1 MRDRAIADA
10 GCSINS
16 DDVLHF
22 KVKRNSTCQLGNH
35 SDFSPRN
42 RRFLCGQCGFAG
54 SSRLSLSMHM
64 TQVHRP
70 RKLAVRTRSK
80 CLEAK
85 LYHRL
90 RLSNSQQRQEML
102 EGLSQVQRLALE
114 RWILVHSEKD
124 CQEMEHHPNVSWGNQ
139 GNILIWKSVM
149 LTLLFRCCCNPLQS
163 PVISDNMLLSA
174 LTCHQ
179 SAQSLVGVA
188 ARYHGAPQIA
198 VAFDHCCGVFVLAL
212 RAACALPFV
221 LSAAQENSGFK
232 KRDEAAVWT
241 CKLGNTKNVRRQPL
255 CKGVRR
261 RNRGYFVSTCCGGHF
276 QLFARRAA
284 DIATA
289 KRQHEILQGVR
300 RAVEQTRA
308 RKSSALGQAF
318 AETVQSRAEELRRV
332 GFSFTI
338 RVPAKYWIGREL
350 RSPRYSLE
358 RLQVGLSALRRL
370 QRARGA
376 VYRGHANR
384 YSIFAHNSPSEME
397 SAWLHLRDEYLEVW
411 AEAGWSREAL
421 LRRLQRLEAPRKSA
435 RLRAVAA
442 A

>member
-124 CQEMEHHPNVSWGNQ
+124 CQE
-139 GNILIWKSVM
+139 
-149 LTLLFRCCCNPLQS
+149 
-163 PVISDNMLLSA
+163 
-174 LTCHQ
+174 
-179 SAQSLVGVA
+179 
-188 ARYHGAPQIA
+188 
-198 VAFDHCCGVFVLAL
+198 
-212 RAACALPFV
+212 
-221 LSAAQENSGFK
+221 NSGFK
-232 KRDEAAVWT
+232 KR
-241 CKLGNTKNVRRQPL
+241 KLGNTKNVRRQPL

>member
-1 MRDRAIADA
+1 MWDRASADA

-16 DDVLHF
+16 DDVLPF
-22 KVKRNSTCQLGNH
+22 KVKRNSMCQLGNH
-35 SDFSPRN
+35 SDSPRT
-42 RRFLCGQCGFAG
+42 RRFVCGQCGFAG

-102 EGLSQVQRLALE
+102 ENLSQVQRLALE

-124 CQEMEHHPNVSWGNQ
+124 G
-139 GNILIWKSVM
+139 
-149 LTLLFRCCCNPLQS
+149 
-163 PVISDNMLLSA
+163 
-174 LTCHQ
+174 
-179 SAQSLVGVA
+179 
-188 ARYHGAPQIA
+188 
-198 VAFDHCCGVFVLAL
+198 
-212 RAACALPFV
+212 
-221 LSAAQENSGFK
+221 QENSGFK
-232 KRDEAAVWT
+232 KR
-241 CKLGNTKNVRRQPL
+241 KLGSTKNLRRQPL
-255 CKGVRR
+255 CTGVRR
-261 RNRGYFVSTCCGGHF
+261 SNRGYFVSTCCGGHF
-276 QLFARRAA
+276 QLFARKAA

-289 KRQHEILQGVR
+289 KRQYEILQELR
-300 RAVEQTRA
+300 RAVEQRAPPQRA
-308 RKSSALGQAF
+308 RGAAPGALGQVF
-318 AETVQSRAEELRRV
+318 AETVQSRVEELRRV
-332 GFSFTI
+332 GFSFTV

-358 RLQVGLSALRRL
+358 RLQLGLSALRRL
-370 QRARGA
+370 QRARQ
-376 VYRGHANR
+376 VVHRGHANR
-384 YSIFAHNSPSEME
+384 YSIFAHNSPAEME

-421 LRRLQRLEAPRKSA
+421 LRRLQRLEAPRKSR
-435 RLRAVAA
+435 RLRAIAA